1 MIRLYRMIRYIE
13 IRRDQMTEVDRIW
26 DTVTELERKIDK
38 LNKEID
44 KRLLSIEKSF
54 NEQLKQLEDK
64 KDQDNG

>member
-1 MIRLYRMIRYIE
+1 MIRYIK

-26 DTVTELERKIDK
+26 DTVIELERKIDK

>member
-1 MIRLYRMIRYIE
+1 
-13 IRRDQMTEVDRIW
+13 MTEVDRIW